1 MITMYLLLFV
11 YSVLLI
17 WILMV
22 GWSTFLAGVCVSLS
36 FFNGINHSSKKK
48 ERKETGGGGVRGR
61 RGFLLKSKLR

>member
-1 MITMYLLLFV
+1 
-11 YSVLLI
+11 
-17 WILMV
+17 
-22 GWSTFLAGVCVSLS
+22 LS